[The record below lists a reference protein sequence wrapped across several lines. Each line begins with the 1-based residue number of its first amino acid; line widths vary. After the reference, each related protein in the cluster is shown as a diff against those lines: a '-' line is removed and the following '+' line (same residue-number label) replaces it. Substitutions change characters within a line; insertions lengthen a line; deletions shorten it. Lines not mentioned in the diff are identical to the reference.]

1 MKLTKYPAKAKNEA
15 RKAKEERRESEKKKS
30 RDFAFYRFS
39 SLLNSLEMIKKLLD
53 YKLQNA
59 FFGKIS
65 RGEWVNHL
73 QVKSGSKNMIVL
85 IAC

>member
-39 SLLNSLEMIKKLLD
+39 SLLNSLAMIKKLLD